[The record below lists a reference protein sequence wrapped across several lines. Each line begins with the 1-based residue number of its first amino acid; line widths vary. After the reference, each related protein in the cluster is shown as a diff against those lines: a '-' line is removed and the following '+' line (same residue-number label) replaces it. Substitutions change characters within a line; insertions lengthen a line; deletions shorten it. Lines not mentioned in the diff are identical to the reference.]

1 MSAKL
6 YISVSQTLSDAL
18 VCFTVSYDFT
28 NEKTDFGTRVRS
40 IPVSNTA
47 ASRKITPNLSF
58 RPFMQVKTILGGQS

>member
-6 YISVSQTLSDAL
+6 YMSVSQMLRDAL

-40 IPVSNTA
+40 IPVSKTA
-47 ASRKITPNLSF
+47 ASRKIAPNLNF
-58 RPFMQVKTILGGQS
+58 RPFMQVKTIRNGQS